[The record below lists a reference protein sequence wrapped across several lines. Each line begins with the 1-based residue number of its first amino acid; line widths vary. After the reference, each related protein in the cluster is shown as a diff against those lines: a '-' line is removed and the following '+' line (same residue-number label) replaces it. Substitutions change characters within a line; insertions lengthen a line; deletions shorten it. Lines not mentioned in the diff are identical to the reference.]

1 MAVTRTPRRSRRLGG
16 TVATAALL
24 ALGIGVSI
32 PATAQ
37 ADEPVGVISN
47 LGAENTIEDSY
58 VVLLDDGGFEATSDD
73 AEDLAERHDA
83 EVTDVYRHAINGFA
97 AEMSEEDALEL
108 AAEPGVKEVV
118 QNQRYELA
126 DTQPNPPSWGLDRID
141 QADLPLDAGYTYP
154 NEGAGVTAYVID
166 TGVRLSHQEFEGR
179 ARFGYDYWNN
189 GAVDGHGHGTHV
201 AGTVAGA
208 SYGVAKQAE
217 IVAVRVLDNSGGGTT
232 ASVVGG
238 IDWVTGDADG
248 PSVANMSLGGGVD
261 TVLDAAVRNSVAAG
275 VTYAVAAGNNYGA
288 DASTRSPA
296 RVSEAITVG
305 SSTST
310 DARSDFSNVG
320 SVVDIFAPGTSI
332 ASAWSTSDTA
342 TNTISGT
349 SMATPH
355 VAGAAALYLAD
366 NPGATPAEV
375 SSALVNNAVWNRL
388 SGVPGNTVNA
398 LLHVGDEGSGPPPP
412 PSGPRFDNTTQVPI
426 TDFTTSTSTIDVTG
440 VGTLTGA
447 FQAEVH
453 IVHTYIGDLTV
464 DLIQPDGTVRN
475 LHNRSGGSADNID
488 STWTFSGSGVAADG
502 TWTLRITDGAGADQ
516 GYLSSW
522 ALQF

>member
-1 MAVTRTPRRSRRLGG
+1 MAVTRTPRRSRLGG

-24 ALGIGVSI
+24 ALGIGAAL

-37 ADEPVGVISN
+37 ADEPVGVIDN
-47 LGAENTIEDSY
+47 LGADGTIQDSY
-58 VVLLDDGGFEATSDD
+58 IVVLEDGGFSATSDGAD
-73 AEDLAERHDA
+73 RLAERHDA
-83 EVTDVYRHAINGFA
+83 EVTDVYRHALNGFA
-97 AEMSEEDALEL
+97 AEMSEQDALEL

-118 QNQRYELA
+118 QNQRIELA
-126 DTQPNPPSWGLDRID
+126 DTQTNPPSWGLDRID
-141 QADLPLDAGYTYP
+141 QADLPLDAGYTYA
-154 NEGAGVTAYVID
+154 NEGAGVTAYIID
-166 TGVRLSHQEFEGR
+166 TGVRLTHQEFEGR

-208 SYGVAKQAE
+208 SYGVAKEAE

-261 TVLDAAVRNSVAAG
+261 TVLDAAVRNSVASG

-305 SSTST
+305 STTSA

-320 SVVDIFAPGTSI
+320 SVVDIFAPGTGI
-332 ASAWSTSDTA
+332 ASSWATSDTA

-366 NPGATPAEV
+366 NPAATPAEV
-375 SSALVNNAVWNRL
+375 SDALVNNAIWNRL
-388 SGVPGNTVNA
+388 SGIPGNTVNA
-398 LLHVGDEGSGPPPP
+398 LLHVGDEGSGPPAP
-412 PSGPRFDNTTQVPI
+412 PSGPRFGNSTQVPI
-426 TDFTTSTSTIDVTG
+426 NDNSTSTSTIAVTG

-447 FQAEVH
+447 FQVEVH
-453 IVHTYIGDLTV
+453 IVHTYIGDLVV
-464 DLIQPDGTVRN
+464 DAIGPDGTVRN
-475 LHNRSGGSADNID
+475 LHNRSGGSTDNLD
-488 STWTFSGSGVAADG
+488 GVFTFNGAGVAADG
-502 TWTLRITDGAGADQ
+502 TWTLRISDNAGADV